1 MRNVILR
8 AAAILASIFICIAMI
23 PAIVRADEPGIDNG
37 FHNQLDFKPGIS
49 NYEELLEVLPQV
61 EHLEPTGNIIFVPV
75 AQMDADITIGEGQR
89 IDTPGYAGFHCNR
102 RIYADD

>member
-8 AAAILASIFICIAMI
+8 AAAILAAMFICIAMI
-23 PAIVRADEPGIDNG
+23 PAIVRADEPGIDVG

-61 EHLEPTGNIIFVPV
+61 EHLEPQGNILFIPV

-89 IDTPGYAGFHCNR
+89 IDTPGSIATEGYTLTIEN
-102 RIYADD
+102 